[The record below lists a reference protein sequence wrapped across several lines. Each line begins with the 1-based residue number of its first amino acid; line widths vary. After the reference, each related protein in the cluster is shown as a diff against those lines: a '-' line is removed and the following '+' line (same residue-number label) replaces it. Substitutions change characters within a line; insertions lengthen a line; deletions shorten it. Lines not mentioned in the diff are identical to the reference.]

1 MAAYDRL
8 HDEQVR
14 AMCEK
19 IECAVDESMKG
30 MSGRMDVFL
39 EDSNGEVVE
48 VVRREMN
55 EPLGERSHPFV
66 REKVEEKFMGC
77 MAPVYGEGRSREI
90 MRVVDGIGREG
101 EGEEGSLLK
110 LMDLVARPEMED

>member
-14 AMCEK
+14 AMCDK
-19 IECAVDESMKG
+19 VECVVDDGMKG

-39 EDSNGEVVE
+39 EDRNGEVVE
-48 VVRREMN
+48 VVRREMA

-66 REKVEEKFMGC
+66 REKVEEKFTGLMV
-77 MAPVYGEGRSREI
+77 PVYGEERSKEI
-90 MRVVDGIGREG
+90 MGVVDGIGREG
-101 EGEEGSLLK
+101 EEASLLK
-110 LMDLVARPEMED
+110 LMDLVARPEG